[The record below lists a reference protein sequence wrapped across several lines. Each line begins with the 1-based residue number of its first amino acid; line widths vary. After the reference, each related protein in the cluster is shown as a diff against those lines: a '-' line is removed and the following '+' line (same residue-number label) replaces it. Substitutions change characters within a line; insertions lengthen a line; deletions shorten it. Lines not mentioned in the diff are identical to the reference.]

1 MSPLSEHE
9 QRILEEIEKGL
20 AREDPGFVQQVSRTS
35 LYTHVTRR
43 IRFAVIAFFT
53 GLLMLILFFLSLW
66 VAFAGFGIMLF
77 SGLIIYHYLK
87 RIGRDQLLA
96 RGGRLPIAGWMARLA
111 ERFRGRPDKTS

>member
-43 IRFAVIAFFT
+43 IRFAVVAFFA
-53 GLLMLILFFLSLW
+53 GLLMLMLFFLSLW
-66 VAFAGFGIMLF
+66 VALGGFAVMLF

-87 RIGRDQLLA
+87 RIGRDQLSA
-96 RGGRLPIAGWMARLA
+96 KVGRFSLSSFMARLA
-111 ERFRGRPDKTS
+111 ERLRGQHGKS